1 MPPSLHSQLT
11 QSTQIAKA
19 LIRVRIL
26 PHLAHTPGAA
36 DDGLIA
42 GAHVA
47 IAEGHEPRER
57 RIFCERCR
65 RPIEG
70 QLDIWNGWPSGRAGL
85 NFAVI
90 HQAEQLFDLRQSNV
104 SSLKSLIGAA
114 IPLPY
119 AVFRLLPLRFSLLL
133 SASIKPDLPTPL
145 TL

>member
-1 MPPSLHSQLT
+1 MVVNTPHAMPPSLHSQLT

-70 QLDIWNGWPSGRAGL
+70 QLDISERMALRKGW
-85 NFAVI
+85 
-90 HQAEQLFDLRQSNV
+90 
-104 SSLKSLIGAA
+104 
-114 IPLPY
+114 
-119 AVFRLLPLRFSLLL
+119 
-133 SASIKPDLPTPL
+133 IKLCCNPPG
-145 TL
+145 

>member
-47 IAEGHEPRER
+47 IAEGHEPREG

-70 QLDIWNGWPSGRAGL
+70 QLEILERMALRKGWIKL
-85 NFAVI
+85 AVI
-90 HQAEQLFDLRQSNV
+90 HQADQLFDLRQARPMLQVGTMLRGSH
-104 SSLKSLIGAA
+104 
-114 IPLPY
+114 PLEL
-119 AVFRLLPLRFSLLL
+119 VGIWCLLPPQGCGGIQHPNRAQLVRR
-133 SASIKPDLPTPL
+133 
-145 TL
+145 